1 MNIEEAM
8 ATNKSIRVR
17 RTNINDPVDCVE
29 FESIHSAMRKCK
41 KSYITI
47 KDSSIH
53 NKIINGYRWE
63 VVSSTV
69 VPFVS
74 TDINIDIDIDIDTPV
89 YSTENN
95 IREEYVIEPED
106 NIIEPLT
113 PVEIPSLTYFSE
125 SIYEPID
132 KSISK
137 RQRQP
142 CSCIL
147 M

>member
-1 MNIEEAM
+1 MNIEETM

-17 RTNINDPVDCVE
+17 RTNINDPIDCIE

-47 KDSSIH
+47 KNSSIH
-53 NKIINGYRWE
+53 NKVINGYRWE
-63 VVSSTV
+63 IVSSNV

-74 TDINIDIDIDIDTPV
+74 TDIDIDIDTSV
-89 YSTENN
+89 YSTEDD
-95 IREEYVIEPED
+95 IKEEYVIEPDD

-113 PVEIPSLTYFSE
+113 PVEIPTLTYFSE
-125 SIYEPID
+125 STYEPIS

>member
-1 MNIEEAM
+1 MNIEETM

-63 VVSSTV
+63 VVSSNV

-74 TDINIDIDIDIDTPV
+74 SDINIDIDTPV

-125 SIYEPID
+125 SIYQPID
-132 KSISK
+132 KPISK
-137 RQRQP
+137 KQRQP